1 MSKTFNQL
9 LIEDVLESDNKEF
22 FKLVACHNKT
32 RFRWQTGVFFFIF
45 FGYLIQ
51 RSVFGNPFPYLW
63 IALAAL
69 AVFILFNFAKQ
80 HLTFIKFFNLKYR
93 INHLEHVC
101 DCAIVGDDEEIK
113 ADARSIKADIEKGIV
128 DSKYLEKLLLDRK
141 HLEEYID
148 QKYGD

>member
-1 MSKTFNQL
+1 MSKSFNQL

-22 FKLVACHNKT
+22 LKLVACHNKT

-45 FGYLIQ
+45 FGYLVQ

-63 IALAAL
+63 IALGVL
-69 AVFILFNFAKQ
+69 LLFILFNFAKQ
-80 HLTFIKFFNLKYR
+80 HITFMKFFNLKYR
-93 INHLEHVC
+93 IEHLNHVC
-101 DCAIVGDDEEIK
+101 DCVLAGDDEAIK
-113 ADARSIKADIEKGIV
+113 AEARVIKADIERGVV
-128 DSKYLEKLLLDRK
+128 DSKYLEKLYLDRK

>member
-32 RFRWQTGVFFFIF
+32 RLRWQTGIFFFVI

-63 IALAAL
+63 IALGILAL
-69 AVFILFNFAKQ
+69 FILFNFAKQ
-80 HLTFIKFFNLKYR
+80 HLTFIKFFNLTYR
-93 INHLEHVC
+93 VNHLNHVC
-101 DCAIVGDDEEIK
+101 DCVISGDDEAIK
-113 ADARSIKADIEKGIV
+113 ADARCIKSDIDKGIV
-128 DSKYLEKLLLDRK
+128 DSKYLEKLSLDRK

-148 QKYGD
+148 KKYGD